1 MSNLDKERKSWFE
14 IFRSWLVFNL
24 EWRSNK
30 INSVVD
36 GALFFSRRFL
46 DHISFHLKTT
56 SFREPNKA
64 RNCLDVINSEYKISP
79 SSLQLKR
86 KQASL
91 LTDTHFSIL
100 KFTLRFVTLITSRSS
115 HMFRYTRVITS
126 RLIETI
132 ERFSIAFTAN
142 GKRQTEISRLP
153 KSREIYLVSAY
164 ILPVSH
170 SYAVSNKNSEI
181 S

>member
-64 RNCLDVINSEYKISP
+64 RNCLDVINSEYKISL

-91 LTDTHFSIL
+91 LTDTDFSIP
-100 KFTLRFVTLITSRSS
+100 KFTLRFVTLNTSRSS
-115 HMFRYTRVITS
+115 HKFRYTRLITS
-126 RLIETI
+126 RLIETLGTL
-132 ERFSIAFTAN
+132 STDDGN
-142 GKRQTEISRLP
+142 GDGDGRGYWENPNYQTRMSGAKMPSGSRH
-153 KSREIYLVSAY
+153 VAT
-164 ILPVSH
+164 
-170 SYAVSNKNSEI
+170 
-181 S
+181 

>member
-1 MSNLDKERKSWFE
+1 MSNHSLFFSIDSKKRSISNLDKERKSWFE
-14 IFRSWLVFNL
+14 IFSSWLVFNL
-24 EWRSNK
+24 EWRPNK

-36 GALFFSRRFL
+36 SALFFSRRFL

-64 RNCLDVINSEYKISP
+64 RNCLDVINSEDKISL

-100 KFTLRFVTLITSRSS
+100 KYTSRFVTLITSRPS
-115 HMFRYTRVITS
+115 HDKFRYTRLNAS
-126 RLIETI
+126 RLI
-132 ERFSIAFTAN
+132 TA
-142 GKRQTEISRLP
+142 LP
-153 KSREIYLVSAY
+153 IQSALTREIKAL
-164 ILPVSH
+164 LPMDPL
-170 SYAVSNKNSEI
+170 
-181 S
+181 

>member
-64 RNCLDVINSEYKISP
+64 RNCLDVINSEYKISL

-100 KFTLRFVTLITSRSS
+100 KFTSRFVTLITSRSS
-115 HMFRYTRVITS
+115 HDKFRYTRLTTS
-126 RLIETI
+126 RLIET
-132 ERFSIAFTAN
+132 
-142 GKRQTEISRLP
+142 
-153 KSREIYLVSAY
+153 LVY
-164 ILPVSH
+164 QILPVGLRACQPKTLACVFPPTTSLH
-170 SYAVSNKNSEI
+170 EPSLQHLFRTYSYKKL
-181 S
+181 